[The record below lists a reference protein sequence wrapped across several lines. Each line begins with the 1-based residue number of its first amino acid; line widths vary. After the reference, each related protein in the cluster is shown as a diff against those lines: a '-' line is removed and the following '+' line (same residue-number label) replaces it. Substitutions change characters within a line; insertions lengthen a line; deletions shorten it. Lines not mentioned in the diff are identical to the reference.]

1 MHKSI
6 KHKSFV
12 YAEDITAEQVVTST
26 DGSIDYILK
35 GLNLEE
41 GVSYKQAIEKKG
53 ATIENWY
60 DVLNPDY
67 ASVTIRI
74 SILVANISK
83 FQF

>member
-41 GVSYKQAIEKKG
+41 GVSYK
-53 ATIENWY
+53 
-60 DVLNPDY
+60 
-67 ASVTIRI
+67 
-74 SILVANISK
+74 
-83 FQF
+83 